1 MSDQDMV
8 MPDLRPA
15 GLRSVS
21 GGEPGKAPIVR
32 RTIPL
37 IAGFL
42 ALLSCLLGVDQVVRS
57 GYFTI
62 EKVQITSELEVADR
76 ALLERSSWRKIS
88 GNYLNVDLKE
98 IETALEA
105 LPGVYQAVVRRVW
118 PDALAIEVIETR
130 AMAQY
135 QEWSESSAI
144 GTRQFINL
152 PPDEVLQES
161 PLLIGPGAYRDTLVN
176 TFIETFPLLR
186 AVDLEP
192 KTLSVSPSGRW
203 VLELALSGAPKANG
217 FSVLLG
223 RDDIRAKVERF
234 TGSYAAVLKS
244 KVNLIAKV
252 DMRYAN
258 GFAVQWREGLDQN
271 TYQLAAMVKNEN

>member
-1 MSDQDMV
+1 M
-8 MPDLRPA
+8 LF
-15 GLRSVS
+15 RS
-21 GGEPGKAPIVR
+21 
-32 RTIPL
+32 
-37 IAGFL
+37 
-42 ALLSCLLGVDQVVRS
+42 
-57 GYFTI
+57 
-62 EKVQITSELEVADR
+62 
-76 ALLERSSWRKIS
+76 
-88 GNYLNVDLKE
+88 
-98 IETALEA
+98 
-105 LPGVYQAVVRRVW
+105 VYQAVVRRVW